1 MTSLIN
7 DLGGSAGFG
16 EFSLPR
22 NDDGSTSFIDLTPI
36 FGAQGV
42 NYFGHYYTGFWLNN
56 NGSVT
61 FNAATSSFTPSSI
74 TGSTSNPIIAAFWA
88 DVDTR
93 GGAVTATPGG
103 TSTGSN
109 LLWYDLDA
117 VTHTF
122 TATWDDVGYY
132 GAHTNKL
139 NAFQLSIHEINA
151 QGDFDIIFRYESID
165 WTTGDASGGS
175 NGLGGTPARAGY
187 SAGNGTDYFELPQS
201 GNQAA
206 LLALESSSNVGTPGT
221 FVFSVRNG
229 VPTVGVTAGD
239 ASADEGNGGEGDV
252 RTVDITVYLTE
263 ASASAVTVQY
273 ATSDGT
279 ARAGQ
284 DYVAQSGTL
293 TFAAGVTQ
301 QTIRVV
307 VLGDAAVEGDES
319 FTVTLSNA
327 SEGASILDGTATGTI
342 VDDDASLSIAAASA
356 DAAEGDSGSTAFTF
370 TVTRTGDTTRPATA
384 DWAVSGPAVNGADF
398 AGGTL
403 PSGTVTLGIGETSRT
418 ITLHVAGDTQLEGDE
433 SFIVTLSNPGPGT
446 VIGTASATGSI
457 RNDDFAP
464 ASLSIAAESAGT
476 QEGQSGST
484 GFIFTVTRN
493 GDLASAASASWAVGG
508 AGVTGADFAG
518 GALPSGVVN
527 FAAGESS
534 KVIVIDVAGDTAVE
548 SDESFSVT
556 LSNPSTGAIIGTAS
570 ASGVIR
576 NDDASLAIAAT
587 SADKAEG
594 QSGDTAFTF
603 TVTRTGDLGA
613 AASAHWA
620 VGGEGVSG
628 ADFAGGEPPSGVVSF
643 AAGES
648 SKVITVEVAG
658 DTAVE
663 ADESFS
669 VTLSNPSTGAIIGT
683 ASASGVIRND
693 DASLAIAATS
703 ADKAEGQSGDTAFT
717 FTVTRTGDLGAAA
730 SAHWAVGGEGVS
742 GADFAGGE
750 PPSGVVSFAAGE
762 SSKVITV
769 EVAGDTAVEA
779 DESFSVTLSNPSTGA
794 IIGTASAN
802 GVIRNDDA
810 SLAIAATSADKAEGQ
825 SGDTAFTF
833 TVTRTGDLGAAA
845 SAHWA
850 VGGEGVS
857 GADFAGGEP
866 PSGVVS
872 FAAGESSKVITVE
885 VAGDTAV
892 EADESFSVTLSN
904 PSTGAIIGTAS
915 ATGTI
920 RNDDVHP
927 PTLSIAAAS
936 ADKTEGDFGATP
948 FTFTVTRS
956 GDLSGTSSVHWSV
969 SGDAVTDSDFIPTED
984 LLPDAA
990 SLSFIASTAG
1000 VFFPDF
1006 SLYGGLMPAGDV
1018 SFAAGESAKTIT
1030 VWGLGETLV
1039 EGDQNFT
1046 VTLSGA
1052 SAGTLIEGA
1061 TAVGTLREDD
1071 AAAVGTVFISDVSVT
1086 EGDSGTRLATFT
1098 VTRSGGTAAFDI
1110 NYGTSDGTATVANHD
1125 YVATSGTLHFA
1136 DGDDGATFSVVV
1148 NGDTT
1153 FEVDETFF
1161 ASLSGATSGALLGG
1175 GTGTATILNDDAAP
1189 VTVESFGATKLDRL
1203 GNQFF
1208 LRDAEGAGPALRFQG
1223 SPYVDGLFGAWTPI
1237 GAEKTANGYQV
1248 AWKFGAADQ
1257 YVVWNLDNGGNY
1269 VSDALGAVSGS
1280 NMTLQALEST
1290 FQQDLNG
1297 NGHIGPATV
1306 TIESFGATRLDE
1318 VGNQFFLRDGA
1329 GEGGGG
1335 GPALKYLGT
1344 GVTEGLFGAWN
1355 PIGAEK
1361 TAGGYQLAWKFGAA
1375 DQYVVWNL
1383 DNDGNFI
1390 GDVTGVVSGT
1400 NMSLQVLE
1408 PSFQQDLNGNG
1419 QIGPTTATIENFGTT
1434 RLDEVGNQFFL
1445 RDIGGAGPS
1454 LKYLG
1459 AAYVDGTFGA
1469 WAPIAAEQTAGGFQL
1484 AWKFGAGDQYVVWN
1498 LDSAGNYLGNATGYV
1513 AGSDMS
1519 LQMLETAFQQDLN
1532 GNGHIG
1538 PTTTTIEN
1546 FGATRLDEVGN
1557 QFFLRDIGG
1566 AGPSLKYLG
1575 AIVTE
1580 GLFGAWTPIAAEKTA
1595 GGYQVAWKFGA
1606 ADQYVVWNLDGGGN
1620 FIGNATGYV
1629 GGSDMTL
1636 QGLEAAFQQDL
1647 NGNGHIGPTTTTIE
1661 NFGATRLDEV
1671 GNQFFLRDGEGG
1683 GPALKYLG
1691 AAFTEGLFG
1700 AWNPIGAERTVDGY
1714 QVAWKFGAAD
1724 QFVLWNLDSGG
1735 NFTGDATGVL
1745 SGANLAL
1752 QMREAAF
1759 QQDLNGNG
1767 HIGPTTTTI
1776 ENFGATRLDEVG
1788 NQFFLH
1794 DAEGAGPS
1802 LKYLGTAFTEGQFV
1816 AWEPIAAEQ
1825 IAGGYLVAWKNGAA
1839 DEYVVWSTDSGG
1851 NYNGNATGYV
1861 AGASLSL
1868 QALET
1873 TFQQDLNRDG
1883 TIYNPPT

>member
-1 MTSLIN
+1 MTSLVN

-88 DVDTR
+88 DIDTR
-93 GGAVTATPGG
+93 GGEVTATPGG

-132 GAHTNKL
+132 GSHTDKL

-151 QGDFDIIFRYESID
+151 QGDFDIIFRYENVD
-165 WTTGDASGGS
+165 WTTGDASDGS

-239 ASADEGNGGEGDV
+239 ASADEGDGGEGDA

-263 ASASAVTVQY
+263 ASTSTVTVHY
-273 ATSDGT
+273 ATADGT
-279 ARAGQ
+279 ALAGQ

-301 QTIRVV
+301 QTIRVAV
-307 VLGDAAVEGDES
+307 IGDTAVEDDES

-327 SEGASILDGTATGTI
+327 SEGASILDGTATGVI
-342 VDDDASLSIAAASA
+342 RNDDVTPASLSIAATST
-356 DAAEGDSGSTAFTF
+356 DKAEGQSGSTSFTF
-370 TVTRTGDTTRPATA
+370 TVTRTGDL
-384 DWAVSGPAVNGADF
+384 SGGA
-398 AGGTL
+398 
-403 PSGTVTLGIGETSRT
+403 R
-418 ITLHVAGDTQLEGDE
+418 
-433 SFIVTLSNPGPGT
+433 
-446 VIGTASATGSI
+446 
-457 RNDDFAP
+457 
-464 ASLSIAAESAGT
+464 
-476 QEGQSGST
+476 
-484 GFIFTVTRN
+484 
-493 GDLASAASASWAVGG
+493 ASWAVGG
-508 AGVTGADFAG
+508 EGVNGADFTG
-518 GALPSGVVN
+518 GELPSGVVN

-534 KVIVIDVAGDTAVE
+534 KVVTVEVAGDTAVE
-548 SDESFSVT
+548 SSESFSVT

-570 ASGVIR
+570 ATGVIR

-594 QSGDTAFTF
+594 QSGSTPFTF
-603 TVTRTGDLGA
+603 TVTRTGDLSGGVS
-613 AASAHWA
+613 ASWA
-620 VGGEGVSG
+620 VGGEGVNG
-628 ADFAGGEPPSGVVSF
+628 ADFAGGELPSGVVNF

-648 SKVITVEVAG
+648 SKVVTVEVAG

-663 ADESFS
+663 ANESFS
-669 VTLSNPSTGAIIGT
+669 VTLSNPSTGAVIGT
-683 ASASGVIRND
+683 ASATGVIRND
-693 DASLAIAATS
+693 DTSLAIAATS
-703 ADKAEGQSGDTAFT
+703 ADKAEGD
-717 FTVTRTGDLGAAA
+717 
-730 SAHWAVGGEGVS
+730 
-742 GADFAGGE
+742 
-750 PPSGVVSFAAGE
+750 
-762 SSKVITV
+762 I
-769 EVAGDTAVEA
+769 
-779 DESFSVTLSNPSTGA
+779 
-794 IIGTASAN
+794 
-802 GVIRNDDA
+802 
-810 SLAIAATSADKAEGQ
+810 
-825 SGDTAFTF
+825 
-833 TVTRTGDLGAAA
+833 
-845 SAHWA
+845 
-850 VGGEGVS
+850 
-857 GADFAGGEP
+857 
-866 PSGVVS
+866 
-872 FAAGESSKVITVE
+872 
-885 VAGDTAV
+885 
-892 EADESFSVTLSN
+892 
-904 PSTGAIIGTAS
+904 
-915 ATGTI
+915 
-920 RNDDVHP
+920 
-927 PTLSIAAAS
+927 
-936 ADKTEGDFGATP
+936 GATP

-956 GDLSGTSSVHWSV
+956 GDLSGTSSVHWAV

-984 LLPDAA
+984 LLPEADY
-990 SLSFIASTAG
+990 LSFIASIAG

-1006 SLYGGLMPAGDV
+1006 SLFGGLMPAGDV

-1061 TAVGTLREDD
+1061 TAEGTLREDD
-1071 AAAVGTVFISDVSVT
+1071 APVAGSVFISDVSVT

-1110 NYGTSDGTATVANHD
+1110 DYTTSDGTATVANHD

-1148 NGDTT
+1148 NGDTN
-1153 FEVDETFF
+1153 FEADETFF
-1161 ASLSGATSGALLGG
+1161 ANLSGATNGALLGS

-1189 VTVESFGATKLDRL
+1189 VTVESFGATKLDRV

-1208 LRDAEGAGPALRFQG
+1208 LHDAEGAGPALRFQG
-1223 SPYVDGLFGAWTPI
+1223 SPYVDGLFGVWTPI
-1237 GAEKTANGYQV
+1237 GAEKTASGYQV

-1257 YVVWNLDNGGNY
+1257 YVVWNLDDGGNY
-1269 VSDALGAVSGS
+1269 VGNATGYVSGS
-1280 NMTLQALEST
+1280 DMSLQGLETS

-1344 GVTEGLFGAWN
+1344 GVTAGLFGAWN

-1361 TAGGYQLAWKFGAA
+1361 TASGYQLAWKFGAA
-1375 DQYVVWNL
+1375 DQYAVWNL
-1383 DNDGNFI
+1383 DNGGNFI
-1390 GDVTGVVSGT
+1390 GDVTGVVSGA

-1408 PSFQQDLNGNG
+1408 TSFQQDLNGNG
-1419 QIGPTTATIENFGTT
+1419 HIGPTTTTIENFGAT
-1434 RLDEVGNQFFL
+1434 RLDELGNEFFL
-1445 RDIGGAGPS
+1445 HDIGGAGPS

-1469 WAPIAAEQTAGGFQL
+1469 WAPIAAEQTAGGYQL
-1484 AWKFGAGDQYVVWN
+1484 AWRFGTGDQYVVWN
-1498 LDSAGNYLGNATGYV
+1498 LDGAGNYLGKATGYV
-1513 AGSDMS
+1513 GGADMS
-1519 LQMLETAFQQDLN
+1519 LQVLETAFQQDLN

-1546 FGATRLDEVGN
+1546 FGATHLDEVGN

-1575 AIVTE
+1575 ATVTE
-1580 GLFGAWTPIAAEKTA
+1580 GLFGAWTPIAAEQTA

-1606 ADQYVVWNLDGGGN
+1606 ADQYVVWNLDSGGN

-1636 QGLEAAFQQDL
+1636 QGLETAFQQDL
-1647 NGNGHIGPTTTTIE
+1647 NGNGHIGPTTITIE
-1661 NFGATRLDEV
+1661 SFGATRLDEV
-1671 GNQFFLRDGEGG
+1671 GNQFFLRDGEDG

-1700 AWNPIGAERTVDGY
+1700 AWNPIGAERTADGY

-1745 SGANLAL
+1745 SGADLSL
-1752 QMREAAF
+1752 QMRETAF

-1825 IAGGYLVAWKNGAA
+1825 MAGGYLVAWKNGAA

-1861 AGASLSL
+1861 AGSSLSL

-1873 TFQQDLNRDG
+1873 TFHQDLNRDG
-1883 TIYNPPT
+1883 TIYNPLA

>member
-1 MTSLIN
+1 MTSLVN

-88 DVDTR
+88 DIDTR
-93 GGAVTATPGG
+93 GGEVTATPGG

-132 GAHTNKL
+132 GSHNDKL

-151 QGDFDIIFRYESID
+151 QGDFDIIFRYENVD
-165 WTTGDASGGS
+165 WTTGDASDGS

-239 ASADEGNGGEGDV
+239 ASADEGDGGEGDA

-263 ASASAVTVQY
+263 ASTSTVTVHY
-273 ATSDGT
+273 ATADGT
-279 ARAGQ
+279 ALAGQ

-301 QTIRVV
+301 QTIRVAV
-307 VLGDAAVEGDES
+307 IGDTAVESDES
-319 FTVTLSNA
+319 FTITLSNA
-327 SEGASILDGTATGTI
+327 SEGASILDGTATGVI
-342 VDDDASLSIAAASA
+342 RNDDVTPAALSIAATSA
-356 DAAEGDSGSTAFTF
+356 DKA
-370 TVTRTGDTTRPATA
+370 
-384 DWAVSGPAVNGADF
+384 
-398 AGGTL
+398 
-403 PSGTVTLGIGETSRT
+403 
-418 ITLHVAGDTQLEGDE
+418 
-433 SFIVTLSNPGPGT
+433 
-446 VIGTASATGSI
+446 
-457 RNDDFAP
+457 
-464 ASLSIAAESAGT
+464 
-476 QEGQSGST
+476 EGQSGST
-484 GFIFTVTRN
+484 SFTFTVTGT
-493 GDLASAASASWAVGG
+493 GDLSGGASASWAVGG
-508 AGVTGADFAG
+508 EGVNGADFTDG
-518 GALPSGVVN
+518 ELPSGVVN

-534 KVIVIDVAGDTAVE
+534 KVVTVEVAGDTAVE
-548 SDESFSVT
+548 ANESFSVT
-556 LSNPSTGAIIGTAS
+556 LSNPSTGAVIGTAS
-570 ASGVIR
+570 ATGVIR
-576 NDDASLAIAAT
+576 NDDTSLAIAAT

-594 QSGDTAFTF
+594 D
-603 TVTRTGDLGA
+603 
-613 AASAHWA
+613 
-620 VGGEGVSG
+620 
-628 ADFAGGEPPSGVVSF
+628 
-643 AAGES
+643 
-648 SKVITVEVAG
+648 I
-658 DTAVE
+658 
-663 ADESFS
+663 
-669 VTLSNPSTGAIIGT
+669 
-683 ASASGVIRND
+683 
-693 DASLAIAATS
+693 
-703 ADKAEGQSGDTAFT
+703 
-717 FTVTRTGDLGAAA
+717 
-730 SAHWAVGGEGVS
+730 
-742 GADFAGGE
+742 
-750 PPSGVVSFAAGE
+750 
-762 SSKVITV
+762 
-769 EVAGDTAVEA
+769 
-779 DESFSVTLSNPSTGA
+779 
-794 IIGTASAN
+794 
-802 GVIRNDDA
+802 
-810 SLAIAATSADKAEGQ
+810 
-825 SGDTAFTF
+825 
-833 TVTRTGDLGAAA
+833 
-845 SAHWA
+845 
-850 VGGEGVS
+850 
-857 GADFAGGEP
+857 
-866 PSGVVS
+866 
-872 FAAGESSKVITVE
+872 
-885 VAGDTAV
+885 
-892 EADESFSVTLSN
+892 
-904 PSTGAIIGTAS
+904 
-915 ATGTI
+915 
-920 RNDDVHP
+920 
-927 PTLSIAAAS
+927 
-936 ADKTEGDFGATP
+936 GATP

-956 GDLSGTSSVHWSV
+956 GDLSGTSSVHWAV

-984 LLPDAA
+984 LLPEADY
-990 SLSFIASTAG
+990 LSFIASIAG

-1006 SLYGGLMPAGDV
+1006 SLFGGLMPAGDV

-1061 TAVGTLREDD
+1061 TAEGTLREDD
-1071 AAAVGTVFISDVSVT
+1071 APVAGSVFISDVSVT
-1086 EGDSGTRLATFT
+1086 EGNSGTRLATFT

-1110 NYGTSDGTATVANHD
+1110 DYATSDGTATVANHD

-1148 NGDTT
+1148 NGDTN
-1153 FEVDETFF
+1153 FEADETFF
-1161 ASLSGATSGALLGG
+1161 ANLSGATNGALLGS

-1189 VTVESFGATKLDRL
+1189 VTVESFGATKLDRV

-1208 LRDAEGAGPALRFQG
+1208 LHDAEGAGPTLRFQG
-1223 SPYVDGLFGAWTPI
+1223 SPYVDGLFGVWTPI
-1237 GAEKTANGYQV
+1237 GAEKTASGYQV

-1257 YVVWNLDNGGNY
+1257 YVAWNLDDGGNY
-1269 VSDALGAVSGS
+1269 VGNATGYVSGS
-1280 NMTLQALEST
+1280 DMSLQGLETS

-1344 GVTEGLFGAWN
+1344 GVTAGLFGAWN

-1361 TAGGYQLAWKFGAA
+1361 TASGYQLAWKFGAA
-1375 DQYVVWNL
+1375 DQYAVWNL
-1383 DNDGNFI
+1383 DNGGNFI
-1390 GDVTGVVSGT
+1390 GDVTGVVSGA

-1408 PSFQQDLNGNG
+1408 TS
-1419 QIGPTTATIENFGTT
+1419 
-1434 RLDEVGNQFFL
+1434 
-1445 RDIGGAGPS
+1445 
-1454 LKYLG
+1454 
-1459 AAYVDGTFGA
+1459 
-1469 WAPIAAEQTAGGFQL
+1469 
-1484 AWKFGAGDQYVVWN
+1484 
-1498 LDSAGNYLGNATGYV
+1498 
-1513 AGSDMS
+1513 
-1519 LQMLETAFQQDLN
+1519 FQQDLN

-1546 FGATRLDEVGN
+1546 FGATRLDELGN

-1575 AIVTE
+1575 ATVTE
-1580 GLFGAWTPIAAEKTA
+1580 GLFGAWTPIAAEQTA

-1606 ADQYVVWNLDGGGN
+1606 ADQYVVWNLDSGGN

-1636 QGLEAAFQQDL
+1636 QGLETAFQQDL
-1647 NGNGHIGPTTTTIE
+1647 NGNGHIGPTTITIE
-1661 NFGATRLDEV
+1661 SFGATRLDEV
-1671 GNQFFLRDGEGG
+1671 GNQFVLRDGEGG

-1700 AWNPIGAERTVDGY
+1700 AWNPIGAERTADGY

-1745 SGANLAL
+1745 SGADLSL
-1752 QMREAAF
+1752 QMRETAF

-1825 IAGGYLVAWKNGAA
+1825 MAGGYLVAWKNGAA

-1861 AGASLSL
+1861 AGSSLSL

-1873 TFQQDLNRDG
+1873 TFHQDLNRDG
-1883 TIYNPPT
+1883 TIYNPLA

>member
-1 MTSLIN
+1 MTSLVN

-88 DVDTR
+88 DIDTR
-93 GGAVTATPGG
+93 GGEVTATPGG

-132 GAHTNKL
+132 GSHTDKL

-151 QGDFDIIFRYESID
+151 QGDFDIIFRYENVD
-165 WTTGDASGGS
+165 WTTGDASDGS

-239 ASADEGNGGEGDV
+239 ASADEGNGGEGDT

-263 ASASAVTVQY
+263 ASASTITVHY
-273 ATSDGT
+273 ATADGT
-279 ARAGQ
+279 ALAGQ

-301 QTIRVV
+301 QTIRVAII
-307 VLGDAAVEGDES
+307 GDTAVESDES

-327 SEGASILDGTATGTI
+327 SEGASILDGTATGVI
-342 VDDDASLSIAAASA
+342 RNDDVTPAALSIAATSA
-356 DAAEGDSGSTAFTF
+356 DKAEGQSGSTSFTF
-370 TVTRTGDTTRPATA
+370 TVTR
-384 DWAVSGPAVNGADF
+384 S
-398 AGGTL
+398 
-403 PSGTVTLGIGETSRT
+403 
-418 ITLHVAGDTQLEGDE
+418 
-433 SFIVTLSNPGPGT
+433 
-446 VIGTASATGSI
+446 
-457 RNDDFAP
+457 
-464 ASLSIAAESAGT
+464 
-476 QEGQSGST
+476 
-484 GFIFTVTRN
+484 
-493 GDLASAASASWAVGG
+493 GDLSGVASASWAVGG
-508 AGVTGADFAG
+508 EGVNGADFTG
-518 GALPSGVVN
+518 GELPSGVVN

-534 KVIVIDVAGDTAVE
+534 KVVTVEVAGDTAVE
-548 SDESFSVT
+548 SNESFSVT
-556 LSNPSTGAIIGTAS
+556 LSNPSTGAIIGA
-570 ASGVIR
+570 
-576 NDDASLAIAAT
+576 
-587 SADKAEG
+587 
-594 QSGDTAFTF
+594 
-603 TVTRTGDLGA
+603 
-613 AASAHWA
+613 
-620 VGGEGVSG
+620 
-628 ADFAGGEPPSGVVSF
+628 
-643 AAGES
+643 
-648 SKVITVEVAG
+648 
-658 DTAVE
+658 
-663 ADESFS
+663 
-669 VTLSNPSTGAIIGT
+669 
-683 ASASGVIRND
+683 
-693 DASLAIAATS
+693 
-703 ADKAEGQSGDTAFT
+703 
-717 FTVTRTGDLGAAA
+717 
-730 SAHWAVGGEGVS
+730 
-742 GADFAGGE
+742 
-750 PPSGVVSFAAGE
+750 
-762 SSKVITV
+762 
-769 EVAGDTAVEA
+769 
-779 DESFSVTLSNPSTGA
+779 
-794 IIGTASAN
+794 ASAN
-802 GVIRNDDA
+802 GVIRNDDT
-810 SLAIAATSADKAEGQ
+810 SLAIAAANADK
-825 SGDTAFTF
+825 
-833 TVTRTGDLGAAA
+833 
-845 SAHWA
+845 
-850 VGGEGVS
+850 
-857 GADFAGGEP
+857 P
-866 PSGVVS
+866 
-872 FAAGESSKVITVE
+872 
-885 VAGDTAV
+885 
-892 EADESFSVTLSN
+892 
-904 PSTGAIIGTAS
+904 
-915 ATGTI
+915 
-920 RNDDVHP
+920 
-927 PTLSIAAAS
+927 
-936 ADKTEGDFGATP
+936 EGDVGATP

-956 GDLSGTSSVHWSV
+956 GDLSGTSSVHWAV

-984 LLPDAA
+984 LLPEADY
-990 SLSFIASTAG
+990 LSFIASIAG

-1006 SLYGGLMPAGDV
+1006 SLFGGLMPAGDV

-1061 TAVGTLREDD
+1061 TAEGTLREDD
-1071 AAAVGTVFISDVSVT
+1071 APVAGSVFISDVSVT

-1110 NYGTSDGTATVANHD
+1110 DYATSDGTATVANHD

-1136 DGDDGATFSVVV
+1136 DGDDGATFSVVL
-1148 NGDTT
+1148 NGDTN
-1153 FEVDETFF
+1153 FEADETFF
-1161 ASLSGATSGALLGG
+1161 ANLSGATNGALLGS

-1189 VTVESFGATKLDRL
+1189 VTVESFGATKLDRV

-1208 LRDAEGAGPALRFQG
+1208 LHDAEGAGPALRFQG
-1223 SPYVDGLFGAWTPI
+1223 SPYVDGLFGVWTPI
-1237 GAEKTANGYQV
+1237 GAEKTASGYQV

-1257 YVVWNLDNGGNY
+1257 YVVWNLDDGGNY
-1269 VSDALGAVSGS
+1269 VGNATGYVSGS
-1280 NMTLQALEST
+1280 DMSLQGLETS

-1344 GVTEGLFGAWN
+1344 GVTAGLFGAWN

-1361 TAGGYQLAWKFGAA
+1361 TASGYQLAWKFGAA
-1375 DQYVVWNL
+1375 DQYAVWNL
-1383 DNDGNFI
+1383 DNGGNFI
-1390 GDVTGVVSGT
+1390 GDVTGVVSGA

-1408 PSFQQDLNGNG
+1408 TSFQQDLNGNG
-1419 QIGPTTATIENFGTT
+1419 HIGPTTTTIENFGAT
-1434 RLDEVGNQFFL
+1434 RLDELGNQFFL
-1445 RDIGGAGPS
+1445 HDIGGAGPS

-1469 WAPIAAEQTAGGFQL
+1469 WAPIAAEQTAGGYQL
-1484 AWKFGAGDQYVVWN
+1484 AWRFGTGDQYVVWN
-1498 LDSAGNYLGNATGYV
+1498 LDGAGNYLGNATGYV
-1513 AGSDMS
+1513 GGADMS
-1519 LQMLETAFQQDLN
+1519 LQVLETAFQQDLN

-1546 FGATRLDEVGN
+1546 FGATHLDEVGN

-1575 AIVTE
+1575 ATVTE
-1580 GLFGAWTPIAAEKTA
+1580 GLFGAWTPIAAEQTA

-1606 ADQYVVWNLDGGGN
+1606 ADQYVVWNLDSGGN

-1636 QGLEAAFQQDL
+1636 QGLETAFQQDL
-1647 NGNGHIGPTTTTIE
+1647 NGNGHIGPTTITIE
-1661 NFGATRLDEV
+1661 SFGATRLDEA
-1671 GNQFFLRDGEGG
+1671 GNQFFLRDGEDG

-1700 AWNPIGAERTVDGY
+1700 AWNPIGAERTADGY

-1745 SGANLAL
+1745 SGADLSL
-1752 QMREAAF
+1752 QMRETAF

-1825 IAGGYLVAWKNGAA
+1825 MAGGYLVAWKNGAA

-1861 AGASLSL
+1861 AGSSLSL

-1873 TFQQDLNRDG
+1873 TFHQDLNRDG
-1883 TIYNPPT
+1883 TIYNPLA

>member
-1 MTSLIN
+1 MTSLVN

-88 DVDTR
+88 DIDTR
-93 GGAVTATPGG
+93 GGEVTATPGG

-132 GAHTNKL
+132 GSHTDKL

-151 QGDFDIIFRYESID
+151 QGDFDIIFRYENVD
-165 WTTGDASGGS
+165 WTTGDASDGS

-239 ASADEGNGGEGDV
+239 ASADEGDGGEGDA

-263 ASASAVTVQY
+263 ASTSTVTVHY
-273 ATSDGT
+273 ATADGT
-279 ARAGQ
+279 ALAGQ

-301 QTIRVV
+301 QTIRVAV
-307 VLGDAAVEGDES
+307 IGDTAVESDES
-319 FTVTLSNA
+319 FTIILSNA
-327 SEGASILDGTATGTI
+327 SEGASILDGTATGVI
-342 VDDDASLSIAAASA
+342 RNDDVTPAALSIAATSA
-356 DAAEGDSGSTAFTF
+356 DKAEGQSGSTSFTF
-370 TVTRTGDTTRPATA
+370 TVTRTGDL
-384 DWAVSGPAVNGADF
+384 SGG
-398 AGGTL
+398 
-403 PSGTVTLGIGETSRT
+403 
-418 ITLHVAGDTQLEGDE
+418 
-433 SFIVTLSNPGPGT
+433 
-446 VIGTASATGSI
+446 
-457 RNDDFAP
+457 
-464 ASLSIAAESAGT
+464 
-476 QEGQSGST
+476 
-484 GFIFTVTRN
+484 
-493 GDLASAASASWAVGG
+493 ASASWAVGG
-508 AGVTGADFAG
+508 EGVNGADFTG
-518 GALPSGVVN
+518 GELPSGVVN

-534 KVIVIDVAGDTAVE
+534 KVVTVEVAGDTAVE
-548 SDESFSVT
+548 ANESFSVT
-556 LSNPSTGAIIGTAS
+556 LSNPSTGAVIGTAS
-570 ASGVIR
+570 ATGVIR
-576 NDDASLAIAAT
+576 NDDTSLAIAAT

-594 QSGDTAFTF
+594 D
-603 TVTRTGDLGA
+603 
-613 AASAHWA
+613 
-620 VGGEGVSG
+620 
-628 ADFAGGEPPSGVVSF
+628 
-643 AAGES
+643 
-648 SKVITVEVAG
+648 I
-658 DTAVE
+658 
-663 ADESFS
+663 
-669 VTLSNPSTGAIIGT
+669 
-683 ASASGVIRND
+683 
-693 DASLAIAATS
+693 
-703 ADKAEGQSGDTAFT
+703 
-717 FTVTRTGDLGAAA
+717 
-730 SAHWAVGGEGVS
+730 
-742 GADFAGGE
+742 
-750 PPSGVVSFAAGE
+750 
-762 SSKVITV
+762 
-769 EVAGDTAVEA
+769 
-779 DESFSVTLSNPSTGA
+779 
-794 IIGTASAN
+794 
-802 GVIRNDDA
+802 
-810 SLAIAATSADKAEGQ
+810 
-825 SGDTAFTF
+825 
-833 TVTRTGDLGAAA
+833 
-845 SAHWA
+845 
-850 VGGEGVS
+850 
-857 GADFAGGEP
+857 
-866 PSGVVS
+866 
-872 FAAGESSKVITVE
+872 
-885 VAGDTAV
+885 
-892 EADESFSVTLSN
+892 
-904 PSTGAIIGTAS
+904 
-915 ATGTI
+915 
-920 RNDDVHP
+920 
-927 PTLSIAAAS
+927 
-936 ADKTEGDFGATP
+936 GATP

-956 GDLSGTSSVHWSV
+956 GDLSGTSSVHWAV

-984 LLPDAA
+984 LLPEADY
-990 SLSFIASTAG
+990 LSFIASIAG

-1006 SLYGGLMPAGDV
+1006 SLFGGLMPAGDV

-1061 TAVGTLREDD
+1061 TAEGTLREDD
-1071 AAAVGTVFISDVSVT
+1071 APVAGSVFISDVSVT
-1086 EGDSGTRLATFT
+1086 EGNSGTRLATFT

-1110 NYGTSDGTATVANHD
+1110 DYATSDGTATVANHD

-1148 NGDTT
+1148 NGDTN
-1153 FEVDETFF
+1153 FEADETFF
-1161 ASLSGATSGALLGG
+1161 ANLSGATNGALLGS

-1189 VTVESFGATKLDRL
+1189 VTVESFGATKLDRV

-1208 LRDAEGAGPALRFQG
+1208 LHDAEGAGPTLRFQG
-1223 SPYVDGLFGAWTPI
+1223 SPYVDGLFGVWTPI
-1237 GAEKTANGYQV
+1237 GAEKTASGYQV

-1257 YVVWNLDNGGNY
+1257 YVAWNLDDGGNY
-1269 VSDALGAVSGS
+1269 VGNATGYVSGS
-1280 NMTLQALEST
+1280 DMSLQGLETS

-1344 GVTEGLFGAWN
+1344 GVTAGLFGAWN

-1361 TAGGYQLAWKFGAA
+1361 TASGYQLAWKFGAA
-1375 DQYVVWNL
+1375 DQYAVWNL
-1383 DNDGNFI
+1383 DNGGNFI
-1390 GDVTGVVSGT
+1390 GDVTGVVSGA

-1408 PSFQQDLNGNG
+1408 TSFQQDLNGNG
-1419 QIGPTTATIENFGTT
+1419 HIGPTTTTIENFGAT
-1434 RLDEVGNQFFL
+1434 RLDELGNQFFL
-1445 RDIGGAGPS
+1445 HDIGGAGPS

-1469 WAPIAAEQTAGGFQL
+1469 WAPIAAEQTAGGYQL
-1484 AWKFGAGDQYVVWN
+1484 AWRFGTGDQYVVWN
-1498 LDSAGNYLGNATGYV
+1498 LDGAGNYLGNATGYV
-1513 AGSDMS
+1513 GGADMS
-1519 LQMLETAFQQDLN
+1519 LQVLETAFQQDLN

-1546 FGATRLDEVGN
+1546 FGATHLDEVGN

-1575 AIVTE
+1575 ATVTE
-1580 GLFGAWTPIAAEKTA
+1580 GLFGAWTPIAAEQTA

-1606 ADQYVVWNLDGGGN
+1606 ADQYVVWNLDSGGN

-1636 QGLEAAFQQDL
+1636 QGLETAFQQDL
-1647 NGNGHIGPTTTTIE
+1647 NGNGHIGPTTITIE
-1661 NFGATRLDEV
+1661 SFGATRLDEV

-1700 AWNPIGAERTVDGY
+1700 AWNPIGAERTADGY

-1745 SGANLAL
+1745 SGADLSL
-1752 QMREAAF
+1752 QMRETAF

-1825 IAGGYLVAWKNGAA
+1825 MAGGYLVAWKNGAA

-1861 AGASLSL
+1861 AGSSLSL

-1873 TFQQDLNRDG
+1873 TFHQDLNRDG
-1883 TIYNPPT
+1883 TIYNPLA